1 MIAWGYRRGPVT
13 HLVGFDSSMTKIA
26 DLVEDNN
33 EWVLTLHGRT
43 FRVQGNGCADPL
55 TYVERIIDPPTQRFL
70 YHPRLHFLFYQAPSG
85 RSWEV
90 WSE

>member
-1 MIAWGYRRGPVT
+1 MIAWVCQKKGIT
-13 HLVGFDSSMTKIA
+13 HLIGFDRSMMKIA
-26 DLVEDNN
+26 DLVENNN
-33 EWVLTLHGRT
+33 EWILTLHDRT

-55 TYVERIIDPPTQRFL
+55 TYVERIIDPPSQRYL
-70 YHPRLHFLFYQAPSG
+70 YHPPLQFLFYQAPNG